1 MAKEPRTKMSGKEAR
16 YILKQNSV
24 NLAWLSEQLG
34 ILPQSLNSRLNA
46 EEFKPAYMLEINQI
60 LKKDI
65 FDLGE
70 ISSEIMK
77 TGQQPILDIRVSAGY
92 GNGLFGDESKVDEYV
107 SIPSLQDCV
116 GITVYGD
123 SMTPTYRNGDVV
135 FVRPIPEIDDID
147 YGRAYIIITR
157 SDRLLKS
164 IYPSSND
171 ADCLRLVSAN
181 EEMNKHGDRLYPDR
195 DIRKENVLFLYKVVG
210 SLRRDQI

>member
-147 YGRAYIIITR
+147 YGRTYIIITR

-181 EEMNKHGDRLYPDR
+181 EEVNKHGDRLYPDR

>member
-65 FDLGE
+65 FDIGE

>member
-1 MAKEPRTKMSGKEAR
+1 
-16 YILKQNSV
+16 
-24 NLAWLSEQLG
+24 
-34 ILPQSLNSRLNA
+34 
-46 EEFKPAYMLEINQI
+46 
-60 LKKDI
+60 
-65 FDLGE
+65 
-70 ISSEIMK
+70 
-77 TGQQPILDIRVSAGY
+77 
-92 GNGLFGDESKVDEYV
+92 
-107 SIPSLQDCV
+107 
-116 GITVYGD
+116 
-123 SMTPTYRNGDVV
+123 VV

-181 EEMNKHGDRLYPDR
+181 EETNGHGDRLYPDR

>member
-181 EEMNKHGDRLYPDR
+181 EEVNKHGDRLYPDR